1 MSPSTELKTG
11 LALFGHPFSSYTW
24 KTLIALYETETPFE
38 FRNIA
43 GDEYPENEAE
53 FLAHWPVGKF
63 PLLVEDGEPIM
74 ESSVIIEH
82 VAPSLIPREPAAALE
97 VRLLDRIFDN
107 HVMTPVQSIV
117 AEHLPFIT
125 DTPDPNRV
133 ARARSSLDKIYPWIN
148 ERLAGREWAAGEAFT
163 LADCSGAPSLFY
175 ADWVQPIP
183 EELETLKGYRARV
196 LARPSVVRVVD
207 EARPYRHLF
216 PLGAPD
222 RD

>member
-1 MSPSTELKTG
+1 VTLELY
-11 LALFGHPFSSYTW
+11 GHPLSSYTW
-24 KTLIALYETETPFE
+24 KALIALYEAGRPFE

-43 GDEYPENEAE
+43 GDEFPENQAA

-63 PLLVEDGEPIM
+63 PLLVDDGEPIM
-74 ESSVIIEH
+74 ESSVIVEH
-82 VAPSLIPREPAAALE
+82 VAPDLVPADGARE
-97 VRLLDRIFDN
+97 VRLLDRVFDN
-107 HVMTPVQSIV
+107 HVMTPTQAVV

-125 DTPDPNRV
+125 SAPDQGRI
-133 ARARSSLDKIYPWIN
+133 ARARSALDKVYPWLN
-148 ERLAGREWAAGEAFT
+148 ERLRNRAWAAGDAFT
-163 LADCSGAPSLFY
+163 LADCAGAPAMFY

-183 EELETLKGYRARV
+183 EEFESLRQYRARV
-196 LARPSVVRVVD
+196 LARPSVARAVD

>member
-1 MSPSTELKTG
+1 MTLE
-11 LALFGHPFSSYTW
+11 LFGHPFSSYTW
-24 KTLIALYETETPFE
+24 KVLIGLYEAGTPFT

-43 GDEYPENEAE
+43 GNEYPENEAA

-63 PLLVEDGEPIM
+63 PLVVEDGMPIM

-82 VAPSLIPREPAAALE
+82 VAPALAPADREAAREA
-97 VRLLDRIFDN
+97 RMLDRIFDN
-107 HVMTPVQSIV
+107 NVMTPVQAVV

-125 DTPDPNRV
+125 EVPDENRV
-133 ARARSSLDKIYPWIN
+133 SRARAALDTVYPWLDA
-148 ERLAGREWAAGEAFT
+148 RLAGRRWAAGGTFT
-163 LADCSGAPSLFY
+163 LADCSGAPALFY

-183 EELETLKGYRARV
+183 DELAALKEYRARV
-196 LARPSVVRVVD
+196 LARPSVARVVD

>member
-1 MSPSTELKTG
+1 MTLELY
-11 LALFGHPFSSYTW
+11 GHPLSSYTW
-24 KTLIALYETETPFE
+24 KALIALYEAGRPFE

-43 GDEYPENEAE
+43 GDEFPENQAA

-63 PLLVEDGEPIM
+63 PLLVDDGEPIM
-74 ESSVIIEH
+74 ESSVIVEH
-82 VAPSLIPREPAAALE
+82 VAPDLVPADGARE
-97 VRLLDRIFDN
+97 VRLLDRVFDN
-107 HVMTPVQSIV
+107 HVMTPTQAVV

-125 DTPDPNRV
+125 SAPDQGRI
-133 ARARSSLDKIYPWIN
+133 ARARSALDKVYPWLN
-148 ERLAGREWAAGEAFT
+148 ERLRNRAWAAGDAFT
-163 LADCSGAPSLFY
+163 LADCAGAPAMFY

-183 EELETLKGYRARV
+183 EEFESLRQYRARV
-196 LARPSVVRVVD
+196 LARPSVARAVD